1 MLMQASVM
9 EHRTDSKDHLITDI
23 AAFNARF
30 PLPPALEA
38 HLSLDGK
45 RAFARSF
52 TEIRNAVED
61 EYYAKLD
68 QTSSPSQ
75 RTRKFLGAMVNPI
88 IGRPMRD
95 AEHFYQTFG
104 RLMRFAWLSISV
116 GLYDKDI
123 QAVAD
128 TAERLIL
135 AQVHTVDTNWRPAIS
150 EIATKKDGRGLIVE
164 VGTGRGN
171 SVARLAQ
178 LLPETRIVSVTI
190 SPEQQEIV
198 SETMR
203 RMNLHNV
210 EVRLGDIFDPAVT
223 EDLVGQAD
231 AVGAIEVILHFPA
244 EKKLQGMQMMT
255 RLLKPDAP
263 MCIIDSAIAKPLSA
277 FSERYYA
284 NQSIYFGLREQ
295 YFRLFDEALLS
306 PASYVDYTPDM
317 NQAFKETTKV
327 LRAYRPQLRAEFGR
341 LMSWLWPEVP
351 GSVYIQ
357 TLKNIRYIHAVAFK
371 E

>member
-1 MLMQASVM
+1 MQTSVAQQ
-9 EHRTDSKDHLITDI
+9 EAEREANLIQDI

-30 PLPPALEA
+30 PLPPTLQDQFSLE
-38 HLSLDGK
+38 GK

-52 TEIRNAVED
+52 MEIRNAVED
-61 EYYAKLD
+61 EHYAKLD
-68 QTSSPSQ
+68 QESSPGE

-88 IGRPMRD
+88 IGKPMRD

-116 GLYDKDI
+116 GLYDEAI
-123 QAVAD
+123 QAIPD

-135 AQVHTVDTNWRPAIS
+135 AQVHTVDTNWRPAVS
-150 EIATKKDGRGLIVE
+150 QIAAKNGGRGLIVE

-190 SPEQQEIV
+190 SPEQHKIV

-210 EVRLGDIFDPAVT
+210 EVRLGDIFDPTVT
-223 EDLVGQAD
+223 DDLVGQAD
-231 AVGAIEVILHFPA
+231 AAGAIEVVLHFPK
-244 EKKLQGMQMMT
+244 EKKLQGMQMLT

-295 YFRLFDEALLS
+295 YFRLFDEANLE
-306 PASYVDYTPDM
+306 PTSYVDYTPDM
-317 NQAFKETTKV
+317 NQAFKETTTV
-327 LRAYRPQLRAEFGR
+327 LRARRAQLRAEFGR
-341 LMSWLWPEVP
+341 VMSWLWPEVP
-351 GSVYIQ
+351 GTIYIQ
-357 TLKNIRYIHAVAFK
+357 TLKNIRYVHAVAIK
-371 E
+371 R